1 MNQHLNQQARASTD
15 GKRPGDPVDIGSV
28 CHRGG
33 PGRAVCE
40 TGVLCGGGL
49 CLQTY
54 LCTES
59 RQQRDLNI

>member
-15 GKRPGDPVDIGSV
+15 GKSPGDPVDIGSV

-40 TGVLCGGGL
+40 TGVLRGGVYVYKPTCAQNRG
-49 CLQTY
+49 
-54 LCTES
+54 S
-59 RQQRDLNI
+59 NGI